1 MGPPPRFEAESSLG
15 GVVDVGANGGVAS
28 VEAETRLARK
38 RAQKIA
44 NLERA
49 AARLFAEKGFDATG
63 FEDIASALDLRGPSL
78 YHYFSSKEE
87 LFLRCVHQSSSEVM
101 IRLQSIAQGT
111 EEPKERLYR
120 LFREQVL
127 IELRDYPEFVPLFF
141 RIYLPVPALR
151 EKVLALRREHAEI
164 FEGVVRELLGR
175 PSGSLGQAR
184 VQLEIAFGALAY
196 LPEWYD
202 VKGPLSVDQLGE
214 GVADSLTKLFL

>member
-1 MGPPPRFEAESSLG
+1 M
-15 GVVDVGANGGVAS
+15 
-28 VEAETRLARK
+28 EAETRLARK

-44 NLERA
+44 NLERV
-49 AARLFAEKGFDATG
+49 AARLFAERGFDATG

-87 LFLRCVHQSSSEVM
+87 LFLRCIRQSSSEVV
-101 IRLQSIAQGT
+101 IRLKSIAQGPG
-111 EEPKERLYR
+111 EPTERLHR

-141 RIYLPVPALR
+141 RIYLPVPSLR
-151 EKVLALRREHAEI
+151 EKVLSLRREHAGI
-164 FEGVVRELLGR
+164 FEGVVREIVGC

-184 VQLEIAFGALAY
+184 VQLEIAFGALTY

-202 VKGPLSVDQLGE
+202 AKGPLSVDQLGD